1 MRLQPRDRAREHGRE
16 RASGER
22 PDERSERASTG
33 RAIARAVGTLSPEV
47 RAAFVL
53 RAYHELSY
61 LEIAR
66 ELEIEVGT
74 VKSRLRLAM
83 GRLRQS
89 LGDLI

>member
-1 MRLQPRDRAREHGRE
+1 ME
-16 RASGER
+16 RGELSLGQR

-74 VKSRLRLAM
+74 VKSRLWRAKAALQAHLEEM
-83 GRLRQS
+83 WS
-89 LGDLI
+89 